1 MDDLNQKGFF
11 IGIGIALGIIFLTWI
26 MLKHYKDV
34 RVCTNTIKETFLLV
48 WEFFWVL
55 CCPHIFCSDRP
66 NFAARNSLGCGG
78 VLLFPSLPPLFPH
91 RLRSLFHFIGRQR
104 ENQVVP
110 PGLPLPQGLQVTQ
123 VPVVGGEQVVQ
134 QPQFSVAAVL

>member
-1 MDDLNQKGFF
+1 MIPIRKGF
-11 IGIGIALGIIFLTWI
+11 GYSWELFLHFAWFVFSCHCQFTSGKLRKVI
-26 MLKHYKDV
+26 
-34 RVCTNTIKETFLLV
+34 VCTNTIKETFLLV

-66 NFAARNSLGCGG
+66 TFAAGNSLDCGG

-110 PGLPLPQGLQVTQ
+110 PGLPSHRAFKSLRSQWWA
-123 VPVVGGEQVVQ
+123 ENR
-134 QPQFSVAAVL
+134 